1 MSYRSI
7 LVNLDIDAFPSA
19 IVKLAIDLARRFD
32 ARIIGVSAADV
43 PPPAVT
49 VDGMVFDGE
58 IVQLERQQIEKRLQE
73 LRLEFEK
80 LVGAAVEMEW
90 RGAVYSP
97 THFLLESTRA
107 ADLIVTAAQDANAFR
122 SVDIGSLAL
131 GAGGRSLSQRPM
143 PNMCSPRMFS

>member
-1 MSYRSI
+1 MRCVRQAQARSLI
-7 LVNLDIDAFPSA
+7 GIKAPTGVLDPYASNPLWRQRRVIQVHSLNLNIDAFPSA

-58 IVQLERQQIEKRLQE
+58 TLQLERQQIEKRLQE

-90 RGAVYSP
+90 RGAVTAPP
-97 THFLLESTRA
+97 TFCS
-107 ADLIVTAAQDANAFR
+107 
-122 SVDIGSLAL
+122 
-131 GAGGRSLSQRPM
+131 SQRGQQT
-143 PNMCSPRMFS
+143 